1 MFTFGWEG
9 TTISPQKKK
18 KKKTIKTNTL
28 IRDSGNNFLPLGLKK
43 QNQMGKILILIY
55 SRY

>member
-1 MFTFGWEG
+1 MGRDNDLPSKKE
-9 TTISPQKKK
+9 KKK
-18 KKKTIKTNTL
+18 KQTIKTNTL